1 LREKENAMPT
11 GGFEINITEQEFKQ
25 KPPQDQ
31 NWILFQGVTAVRQ
44 CIDKI
49 ENEGCEFARKRRRNG
64 TLKLLSAISGG
75 ITVALGIVYILY
87 TLIHK

>member
-1 LREKENAMPT
+1 MPT

-49 ENEGCEFARKRRRNG
+49 ENEGCEFARKRKRNG